1 MLTVR
6 QTDIAYLFHIFQDLA
21 QEFISRLEGYAQRT
35 NHVAMPI
42 ESLDTCQ

>member
-6 QTDIAYLFHIFQDLA
+6 QTDIAYLFHIFQDLV
-21 QEFISRLEGYAQRT
+21 QEFSRLEGYAQRT

-42 ESLDTCQ
+42 KSLDTCQ